1 MFDLV
6 FIDADK
12 AGYEGYY
19 DQVWERLRPGGFILA
34 DNVLYHGEVVL
45 PENEQSNNAKA
56 MIRFAQKAVTDNR
69 AETLLLSLRDGVLM
83 IRKKTH

>member
-1 MFDLV
+1 
-6 FIDADK
+6 
-12 AGYEGYY
+12 
-19 DQVWERLRPGGFILA
+19 
-34 DNVLYHGEVVL
+34 
-45 PENEQSNNAKA
+45 